1 MPTKVEPEH
10 LFGAGINMK
19 LVVQSSS
26 NVISSRHIAFYLR
39 EYILRWYCSLFLV
52 FNWNRIF
59 CSKEVFFGIEKAI
72 GEI

>member
-39 EYILRWYCSLFLV
+39 EYILRCYCKEYFAVKKLCFLGLKGRLE
-52 FNWNRIF
+52 NY
-59 CSKEVFFGIEKAI
+59 KP
-72 GEI
+72 